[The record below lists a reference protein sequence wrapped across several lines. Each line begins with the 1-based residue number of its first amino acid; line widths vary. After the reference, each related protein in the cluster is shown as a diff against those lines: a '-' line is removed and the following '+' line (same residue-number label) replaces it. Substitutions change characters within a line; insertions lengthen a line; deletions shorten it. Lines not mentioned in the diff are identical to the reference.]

1 MGSVD
6 ELNIS
11 NYIKKKEIVFLD
23 VTADWCVTCQINK
36 VTTINTSNIKKI
48 FEDNGVRLI
57 QADWTNKN
65 PEILKFISNYGKY
78 GIPVNIIYSSKFNEG
93 ILLPEILSQDILTS
107 ELRRVIN
114 EN

>member
-1 MGSVD
+1 M
-6 ELNIS
+6 
-11 NYIKKKEIVFLD
+11 
-23 VTADWCVTCQINK
+23 
-36 VTTINTSNIKKI
+36 TTINTSNIKKI

-57 QADWTNKN
+57 QADWTNKD

-93 ILLPEILSQDILTS
+93 ILLQKFFHRDILK
-107 ELRRVIN
+107 EEFRKVIN